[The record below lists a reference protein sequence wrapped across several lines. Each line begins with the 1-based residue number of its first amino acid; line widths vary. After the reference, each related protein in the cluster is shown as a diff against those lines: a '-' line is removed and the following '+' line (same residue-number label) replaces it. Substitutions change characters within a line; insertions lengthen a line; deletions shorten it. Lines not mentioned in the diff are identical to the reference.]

1 MKVLLHLNSGEVDK
15 QSELLGN
22 VKNLVRDQNPEKIVA
37 VINSDGVEIAEKSE
51 VEKIL
56 EEFPEEVS
64 FKVCQNSLE
73 NRNIKEEELINGVE
87 VVPSAVGEI
96 TQLQEDDFNYIK
108 I

>member
-1 MKVLLHLNSGEVDK
+1 MKVLLHLNSGKVDK

-22 VKNLVRDQNPEKIVA
+22 IKNLLEDQGPENIVA

-51 VEKIL
+51 VEEIL
-56 EEFPEEVS
+56 EGFPE
-64 FKVCQNSLE
+64 KVHIKICRNSLE
-73 NRNIKEEELINGVE
+73 NREIKEEELINGVE

-96 TQLQEDDFNYIK
+96 ARLQEEGFDYIK